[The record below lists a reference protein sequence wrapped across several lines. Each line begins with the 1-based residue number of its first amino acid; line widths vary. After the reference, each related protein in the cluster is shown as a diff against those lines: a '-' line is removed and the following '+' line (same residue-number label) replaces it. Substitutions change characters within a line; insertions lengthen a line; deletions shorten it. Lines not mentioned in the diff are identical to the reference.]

1 MKALLLS
8 VAGLAGLAMSTAPA
22 LAHGPVR
29 ECRRERV
36 AVRYRDCHDYRPC
49 HRYRV
54 RCRKHC
60 RDRCYYE
67 SYRYCPPR
75 WQR

>member
-8 VAGLAGLAMSTAPA
+8 VAGLAGLAVSTAPA

-49 HRYRV
+49 YRYRV
-54 RCRKHC
+54 KCR
-60 RDRCYYE
+60 RPYQDRCHYE
-67 SYRYCPPR
+67 PYRCYPR
-75 WQR
+75 RYWR